1 MAFKFETGQLVII
14 AGLPDTAIARVA
26 GEPTGGL
33 LPVRFAES
41 CKPALVDIDCL
52 VPLMTKEE
60 EAEYAASNADRV
72 RHCYGEK

>member
-14 AGLPDTAIARVA
+14 AGLSDTAIARVA

-41 CKPALVDIDCL
+41 CKPVLVDIECL
-52 VPLMTKEE
+52 VPLMTKGE
-60 EAEYAASNADRV
+60 EAEYADRV

>member
-1 MAFKFETGQLVII
+1 MAFKCETGELVII

-33 LPVRFAES
+33 LPVKFAES
-41 CKPALVDIDCL
+41 CKPALVDVDCL